1 MTETNESVGLDC
13 QYCDDDIEMTD
24 VTGHYSGV
32 CKKCRQKI
40 DKEQSAFGTIDD
52 GFGQPSQA
60 GDTRE
65 SLNRAVY

>member
-13 QYCDDDIEMTD
+13 QYCDGDIEMTD

-40 DKEQSAFGTIDD
+40 DREQSAFGVRSHLMHDKYLG
-52 GFGQPSQA
+52 GFGETP
-60 GDTRE
+60 
-65 SLNRAVY
+65 